1 MVLCVWCPQCFSDLT
16 SFFLL
21 QLVLCVSSD
30 PARQNKL
37 KLQHQVCESASHYTL
52 DQLMP
57 VYAKDNITF
66 TGYRLK
72 WMALPCPNGIP
83 PPPVLGAMDL
93 QVLRPVPVLR
103 AAAAS
108 NPVFV
113 LVLCGI
119 YL

>member
-1 MVLCVWCPQCFSDLT
+1 
-16 SFFLL
+16 
-21 QLVLCVSSD
+21 
-30 PARQNKL
+30 
-37 KLQHQVCESASHYTL
+37 
-52 DQLMP
+52 MP